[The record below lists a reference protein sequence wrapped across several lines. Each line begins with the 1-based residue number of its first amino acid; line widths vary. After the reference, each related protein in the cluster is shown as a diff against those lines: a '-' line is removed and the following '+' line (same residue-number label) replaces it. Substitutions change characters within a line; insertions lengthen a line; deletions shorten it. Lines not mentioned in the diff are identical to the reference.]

1 MLAGDE
7 ILATAIL
14 QRLLQLCHVV
24 NIDGKNFRLKEMEA
38 KATNR

>member
-14 QRLLQLCHVV
+14 DRLLQHCHVV
-24 NIDGKNFRLKEMEA
+24 SIDGKSFRLKEMEA